1 MAEIGSSQNLK
12 SNLTHGKWGISSSAR
27 VLKTFA
33 NDYSATPIP
42 GNSWFIIP
50 AVPPLLYPYILL
62 WGGLLVIR
70 VGFILE

>member
-33 NDYSATPIP
+33 NDIQQHPYRGTAGLSYQLFPSPLSIHFTLGESARYPH
-42 GNSWFIIP
+42 W
-50 AVPPLLYPYILL
+50 LYP
-62 WGGLLVIR
+62 
-70 VGFILE
+70 